1 MKLNLLVMVL
11 FLFNFNE
18 VLSFANFKFFNCCK
32 TKLYL
37 FAKNDETNVK
47 NALNLKISKFIHSY
61 NKFKYLPHSNAT
73 NIELE
78 IQENTDKA
86 LKNQYKELY
95 LQIKSCKNKRM
106 ANEML
111 RELQKPMNN
120 NHGYTSI
127 VSVSSFSNENKTA
140 SNDEVITPPKRKY
153 GISKSGQYW
162 KISKEK
168 NELQLTAEMIYLM
181 GLVQNQTFANNNDGN
196 VSSTPPI
203 EIEFYFPDE
212 IVKHTQNYK
221 QNRKNAYRDASL
233 QQKKTKKTEHFE
245 TIDVK
250 NYNFSKVAGYDEVK
264 EQLMQSVDIMRNT
277 NYYKNFNVRV
287 PKSILLYGQPGT
299 GKTLLA
305 KSFAGELN
313 ENCSFIHIC
322 GSDFTMKY
330 VGEGIE
336 KLNELFTFA
345 RENTPIVIFIDEI
358 ESLARKRGGDDQ
370 ASKTER
376 DTTLNKLLFEL
387 DGTIKS
393 NDGLFFIFATNKI
406 ELLDNAFL
414 RPGRVDKK
422 IYVGLPDETTRK
434 GILDIHLQGKPH
446 TDDIKKDDL
455 IEITDG
461 FSGAEIENVLN
472 EAMLYA
478 LRQNK
483 TKFNMTDFNEMT
495 ELIIGGTSTNLKKMD
510 GAFVK
515 RIAIHEM
522 GHVYMGLSC
531 LFYEKINRVVLQP
544 KSPKMPGYTVFQN
557 ANVGLHTKE
566 YLFEHLMI
574 IFAGRIAE
582 EMIYGT
588 SITSGASNDLQ
599 QATKLAKEMI
609 MELGMGN
616 RLIFSGYGGSQK
628 NELDAEIDYLLRSA
642 YRHATKIM
650 KNAKPFLLEG
660 ATLLIEKKNIRL
672 QELQKLYDKLKYSS
686 KNDNNKNYYL
696 GITNSI

>member
-47 NALNLKISKFIHSY
+47 NALNLKISKFIHRY
-61 NKFKYLPHSNAT
+61 NKFKYLPHPNAT

-140 SNDEVITPPKRKY
+140 PNDEVITPPKRKY

-212 IVKHTQNYK
+212 IVKHTQNYR

-264 EQLMQSVDIMRNT
+264 EQLMQSVDIMRNA

-387 DGTIKS
+387 DGTTKS

-616 RLIFSGYGGSQK
+616 RLIFSGYGDSQK